1 MTRRRAMGWA
11 LALVRVWVAG
21 CGEPGTAPTGKVTG
35 TVTLDGTPIDGV
47 GVTFL
52 PEEGRP
58 ASGVTDASG
67 QFTLSTF
74 ETGDG
79 AVPGRHKVAIGEQP
93 DESEPMPGTPEA
105 ANWKPPEARFPE
117 RYSDPEK
124 SGFEAQVESGK
135 SNTFTFEMVSE

>member
-1 MTRRRAMGWA
+1 MTCGKATGLG
-11 LALVRVWVAG
+11 LALVLVCVAG
-21 CGEPGTAPTGKVTG
+21 CGKPGTAPTAEVTG
-35 TVTLDGTPIDGV
+35 TVTLDGSPIEGV

-52 PEEGRP
+52 PQEGRP
-58 ASGVTDASG
+58 ASGVTNASG

-117 RYSDPEK
+117 KYSNPEE
-124 SGFEAQVESGK
+124 SGFEAQVEPGK
-135 SNTFTFEMVSE
+135 PNTFTFDMVSE